1 MAQYEALQL
10 NEDWIWTTLRA
21 LAQTSIIPTWATY
34 LWLLLFFCWF
44 FKAPSCPALLYRMRF
59 LSGLNCYSEKRH
71 ALLRSEWL
79 EKNPFNM
86 DLCLQ
91 DTQIVSLQICLDIIW
106 VRKPLGGKITWM
118 IMQPPTSLLVMLLIN
133 TSLGAEDAPVQES
146 VRMRPWTSTA
156 CLSGSTSDATLVGH
170 KGPIACIPLQH

>member
-79 EKNPFNM
+79 EKNPFTHGPLPTGHSNSFLA
-86 DLCLQ
+86 DLPRFHLGKETPRRKDHMNDHATTYFASSDASHQYEPRSWRC
-91 DTQIVSLQICLDIIW
+91 TGARKCKNAPLDIH
-106 VRKPLGGKITWM
+106 RLP
-118 IMQPPTSLLVMLLIN
+118 
-133 TSLGAEDAPVQES
+133 
-146 VRMRPWTSTA
+146 
-156 CLSGSTSDATLVGH
+156 
-170 KGPIACIPLQH
+170 